1 MLTCLTEANER
12 IQQQER
18 RINEQETDLSQYRN
32 QVEQLLAHVEKQ
44 ARQIEQQK
52 HQIEQYLRRLYGARS
67 ERFNPDQLLLDGIIE
82 KLPEILKE
90 PDKVEVR
97 HIQKKREAK
106 PTGRIEI
113 PEHLE
118 VETVL
123 LDVPAEQKKDPETG
137 EDLVHIRDEISKR
150 LAYKPARLFAIHY
163 VRPVYAP
170 RSKESDCPIITAE
183 LPEGILDKCK
193 ADESLIAHLIISK
206 YQDHLPLYRQSE
218 IFRRE
223 GVHIARSTLC
233 GWAVESL
240 LSLELLYETLRHEI
254 ISQPVLY
261 TDDTPVQLLKP
272 GHGKTKTGRMWVYV
286 AGIGPPYRIYDF
298 TEDRKKKHPGD
309 FLGEDYA
316 GYVHA
321 DAYSGYDELFKR
333 PEITEV
339 ACWAHARRKFDE
351 ALKTSPEPCS
361 RMLALIGLLYD
372 VERKAK
378 ETELTEEQI
387 ALLRQ
392 SESAPV
398 LERIF
403 NELNALQKSALPQ
416 SPLGKAIGYALNQEI
431 ALRIY
436 IQDGRLSIDNNTAEN
451 ALRSL
456 ALGRKNWLFAGS
468 ERGGKACAIALSL
481 LQSAKACGLN
491 EHQYLTDIL
500 RRYRN
505 HPFMRLSEL
514 LPDNWKPLE
523 SKPNP

>member
-1 MLTCLTEANER
+1 MISSLTEANKQ
-12 IQQQER
+12 IQQQKR
-18 RINEQETDLSQYRN
+18 RINEQESDLSQYRN
-32 QVEQLLAHVEKQ
+32 QVEQLLAHIEKQ
-44 ARQIEQQK
+44 AHENALMK
-52 HQIEQYLRRLYGARS
+52 HQIEQLLRRLYGARS

-82 KLPEILKE
+82 KLPEVFPE
-90 PDKVEVR
+90 PEKVEVR
-97 HIQKKREAK
+97 HIQKKRQAK

-123 LDVPAEQKKDPETG
+123 LDVPAEQKKDPATG

-170 RSKESDCPIITAE
+170 RSKESDGPIITAD

-218 IFRRE
+218 IFKRE

-233 GWAVESL
+233 GWTVESL

-254 ISQPVLY
+254 LSHPVLY

-286 AGIGPPYRIYDF
+286 AGLGPPYRIYDF
-298 TEDRKKKHPGD
+298 TEDRKKRHPID
-309 FLGEDYA
+309 FLGDYA

-321 DAYSGYDELFKR
+321 DAYSGYDELFGR
-333 PEITEV
+333 PGITEV

-351 ALKTSPEPCS
+351 ALKTAPEPCS
-361 RMLALIGLLYD
+361 RILALIGMLYA
-372 VERKAK
+372 VERQGK
-378 ETELTEEQI
+378 ES
-387 ALLRQ
+387 ALNAESLADLRRK
-392 SESAPV
+392 ESAPV
-398 LERIF
+398 LDRLF
-403 NELNALQKSALPQ
+403 SELNALQKSALPQ
-416 SPLGKAIGYALNQEI
+416 SPLGKAVTYALNQET

-436 IQDGRLSIDNNTAEN
+436 AQDGRLSIDNNTAEN
-451 ALRSL
+451 ALRPL

-468 ERGGKACAIALSL
+468 DRGGKACAIALSL

-491 EHQYLTDIL
+491 EHHYLTDIL
-500 RRYRN
+500 RRYRS
-505 HPFMRLSEL
+505 HSVMRLSEL
-514 LPDNWKPLE
+514 LPANWKPLE
-523 SKPNP
+523 GNPIP